1 MNAAETPGGGDVAAV
16 ILAAGR
22 STRMEGANKL
32 LALHGGEPVIVRVA
46 KAALASGA
54 VPVIVVTGFEA
65 EKIKKALGGLD
76 VRLVDNPDFADGL
89 STSLRAGIGVV
100 EAIGAAAGALVL
112 LGDMP
117 RVSPGLIDALIERFH
132 TEGSNAIC
140 RPVLGRRPG
149 NPVLWPKDLFQEMMA
164 IEGDTGARGLLKR
177 YSERVRPVETGDEAI
192 HFDIDAPGDLEQP

>member
-1 MNAAETPGGGDVAAV
+1 MNAGVAAVIAAV

-32 LALHGGEPVIVRVA
+32 LAPADADSGGEPVIVRVV
-46 KAALASGA
+46 KAALVSAAG
-54 VPVIVVTGFEA
+54 PVIVVTGFEA
-65 EKIKKALGGLD
+65 EKVKKALGGLD
-76 VRLVDNPDFADGL
+76 VRFMDNPDFAGGL

-100 EAIGAAAGALVL
+100 GEDAQGALVL

-132 TEGSNAIC
+132 AEGGNAIC
-140 RPVLGRRPG
+140 RPVLGGRPG
-149 NPVLWPKDLFQEMMA
+149 NPVLWPKDLFREMMA

-177 YSERVRPVETGDEAI
+177 FPERIAALKTGEDGI
-192 HFDIDAPGDLEQP
+192 HFDIDTPGDLEQS